1 MQKQDKDNGKKGYIR
16 GTSIPGLY
24 LIERPTFPDERGH
37 FREAFRINELKEFA
51 GIGFNPV
58 QWNHSLS
65 LPGVI
70 RGLHAENW
78 NKVLYPTTGKMYS
91 YFVDIRP
98 DSPTFGKVELIKF
111 DENKLKAVFVSK
123 GIANSICVIGSVPV
137 HYFYL
142 VDAYYDGKD
151 TTAIAW
157 NDPDLNIKW
166 PIKNPIISERDR
178 NNSTLRELFPEKFKK
193 K

>member
-1 MQKQDKDNGKKGYIR
+1 MTKDNKYIKK
-16 GTSIPGLY
+16 TTIPGLY
-24 LIERPTFPDERGH
+24 IIERPTFEDNRGY
-37 FREAFRINELKEFA
+37 FRESFRINELEEFA
-51 GIGFNPV
+51 GIKFNPV

-78 NKVLYPTTGKMYS
+78 NKVLYPTTGEMNS
-91 YFVDIRP
+91 YFVDIRQ
-98 DSPTFGKVELIKF
+98 DSLFFGRIELIKF
-111 DENKLKAVFVSK
+111 NESKPRAVFVSK
-123 GIANSICVIGSVPV
+123 GIANSICVIGNIPV

-151 TTAIAW
+151 TSAVAW
-157 NDPDLNIKW
+157 DDPDLNIKW

-178 NNSTLRELFPEKFKK
+178 NNPRLRDLFPEKFSAKQN
-193 K
+193 